1 MNDRPSTDRGPT
13 PFPLRPGLR
22 WRYHGPRPPR
32 TGVVTVAGVIA
43 ATLFAS
49 SVPTPLYHIYQARWH
64 FSPLILTAIYAVY
77 ALAALAALLL
87 VGRMSDELGRRPV
100 LTVGLAGLIAA
111 SIAFA
116 FADTTAWLFAAR
128 ALQGV
133 ATGIVLGTAG
143 AALIDLH
150 PPGDQSRAGLING
163 VASALGLALGAAC
176 AAPIVQYGPQP
187 RMLPFA
193 VEAVVLVALLG
204 ATRRLREPVVASGRL
219 RLRPSRPHVPVTTRG
234 AFAVAALTV
243 LSSWSVAALLL
254 SLGPQLAARLLATTS
269 ALPGGWAILAFA
281 GSAGIAQMAFRG
293 LPARAATV
301 GGSLLLASG
310 MGVTVASLQGMPAA
324 FFAGLVAT
332 GAGFGVVFM
341 GGLRALAAAAPTE
354 DRATVMSA
362 FYIVAYLSLSVPAVL
377 AGLIV
382 TPLGL
387 SRTFRLFGLVVIAL
401 ALSVGLAAGRMQ
413 RSRTTSLGQ
422 HPAPRHT
429 IGTGDNNGGPR
440 AAGRAHR

>member
-1 MNDRPSTDRGPT
+1 M
-13 PFPLRPGLR
+13 
-22 WRYHGPRPPR
+22 
-32 TGVVTVAGVIA
+32 AGIIA

-49 SVPTPLYHIYQARWH
+49 SVPTPLYDIYQTRWH

-77 ALAALAALLL
+77 ALAALTALLL
-87 VGRMSDELGRRPV
+87 VGRMSDDLGRRPV
-100 LTVGLAGLIAA
+100 LTIGLAGLIAA

-116 FADTTAWLFAAR
+116 FADATVWLFVAR

-133 ATGIVLGTAG
+133 ATGVVLGTAG
-143 AALIDLH
+143 ATLIDLH
-150 PPGDQSRAGLING
+150 PPGDQPRAGLING
-163 VASALGLALGAAC
+163 VASAFGLALGAAC
-176 AAPIVQYGPQP
+176 SATIVQSAP
-187 RMLPFA
+187 RPRLLPFV
-193 VEAVVLVALLG
+193 VETVVLLVLLG
-204 ATRRLREPVVASGRL
+204 ATRRLHEPMVASGRL
-219 RLRPSRPHVPVTTRG
+219 RLRPSRPHVPPATRA
-234 AFAVAALTV
+234 AFAVAALAV

-269 ALPGGWAILAFA
+269 ALPGGWATLAFA
-281 GSAGIAQMAFRG
+281 GSAGAAQMAFRS

-362 FYIVAYLSLSVPAVL
+362 FYVVAYLSLSVPAVL

-387 SRTFRLFGLVVIAL
+387 TRTFRLFGLIVIAL

-413 RSRTTSLGQ
+413 RSVTTSLGQ
-422 HPAPRHT
+422 QTAPRTT
-429 IGTGDNNGGPR
+429 IPAGTAGGPR
-440 AAGRAHR
+440 ATVRTDR